1 MKIPESSS
9 RQNRRRMWKS
19 KKLKWIR
26 KNKESRC
33 IVMWDCNMEK
43 CRSWR
48 RCTCFRRFS
57 VKKLRF
63 WLLRSESRCRK
74 VDEKSRF
81 AASFC
86 IKKEGITQA
95 AEIYSDNKKTSESL
109 RKFLAAST
117 RIELVFSP
125 WEGDVLTPWP
135 TGHVSG
141 MLNIYIQFVENRAA
155 STRIELVFSP
165 WEGDVLTPWPTGLV
179 NRLA

>member
-9 RQNRRRMWKS
+9 RQNRLRMWKS
-19 KKLKWIR
+19 KNLKWIR

-33 IVMWDCNMEK
+33 IVMWDCSMEK
-43 CRSWR
+43 CRSWC

-57 VKKLRF
+57 VKRIKILTSKV
-63 WLLRSESRCRK
+63 WIQTPQGWRK
-74 VDEKSRF
+74 KSLCGVF
-81 AASFC
+81 LH
-86 IKKEGITQA
+86 KKRRHNPGRNIFKQQ
-95 AEIYSDNKKTSESL
+95 KTSESL

>member
-9 RQNRRRMWKS
+9 RQNRRRIWKN

-63 WLLRSESRCRK
+63 WLLKSESRRRK

-86 IKKEGITQA
+86 IKKRRHNPGGRNIFRRQKNFR
-95 AEIYSDNKKTSESL
+95 ITSEVSSSQYENRTRVFAVRGRRL
-109 RKFLAAST
+109 NPLTNWPCQPTRLVYLTLQENAST
-117 RIELVFSP
+117 FFIFFAKN
-125 WEGDVLTPWP
+125 WKTPKKA
-135 TGHVSG
+135 
-141 MLNIYIQFVENRAA
+141 RK
-155 STRIELVFSP
+155 
-165 WEGDVLTPWPTGLV
+165 
-179 NRLA
+179 